1 MPTYVP
7 RDSTSSPTEMRGNP
21 MWYSDNPFY
30 QSGYGLPN
38 CTCYA
43 WGRYWEVTGERPN
56 NLPTGNAGTWYDTA
70 RSRGFKVGSQ
80 PALGAILCMGRRG
93 YAGHVCVVEYI
104 ADDGTLT
111 VSNSAWRGTYFFLTN
126 NTPANNYLPAGWA
139 SSGYY
144 LQGFIYAGQ
153 YDPDPDQ
160 PPDPGPDPGPGPSWR
175 IPGQLKY
182 WNYAPNWFKRYYR

>member
-1 MPTYVP
+1 MATFVP
-7 RDSTSSPTEMRGNP
+7 RYSENSPVPIRGNP
-21 MWYSDNPFY
+21 MWYSQNPFY
-30 QSGYGLPN
+30 QSGYGMPN

-43 WGRYWEVTGERPN
+43 WGRYWEITGERP
-56 NLPTGNAGTWYDTA
+56 NLPTGNAGTWYVNAPA
-70 RSRGFKVGSQ
+70 RGYKTGRT

-93 YAGHVCVVEYI
+93 YAGHVCVVESI
-104 ADDGTLT
+104 NSEGTLT
-111 VSNSAWRGTYFFLTN
+111 VSNSAWRGTFFFLTT
-126 NTPANNYLPAGWA
+126 NTRGNNYLPPGWA

-153 YDPDPDQ
+153 YDPGPD

-182 WNYAPNWFKRYYR
+182 WNYAPNWFKRYSR